1 MSAPPE
7 GSDKT
12 LAVALRYDAPNA
24 PRVVAIGHGEIG
36 DRIVETARK
45 HGVPLEANGPL
56 AQALSTVK
64 LDSEIPEELYEAMAV
79 VIAFVMRAAA
89 KAGPAPSVMPKHG

>member
-1 MSAPPE
+1 MSPP
-7 GSDKT
+7 DKT
-12 LAVALRYDAPNA
+12 LAVALRYDAPDT
-24 PRVVAIGHGEIG
+24 PRVVAIGHGEVG
-36 DRIVETARK
+36 DRIVETARA

-89 KAGPAPSVMPKHG
+89 NPGPSQSASPHK

>member
-1 MSAPPE
+1 VSSP
-7 GSDKT
+7 DKT
-12 LAVALRYDAPNA
+12 LAVALRYDIPDA

-89 KAGPAPSVMPKHG
+89 KGAAASSVMPRHG

>member
-1 MSAPPE
+1 MSAGSE
-7 GSDKT
+7 GSAKT
-12 LAVALRYDAPNA
+12 LAVALRYDAPDA

-89 KAGPAPSVMPKHG
+89 KAGPQPAPQRRR

>member
-1 MSAPPE
+1 MSSAPE
-7 GSDKT
+7 GSGKT
-12 LAVALRYDAPNA
+12 LAVALRYDSPDA

-36 DRIVETARK
+36 DKIVETARK

-64 LDSEIPEELYEAMAV
+64 LDSEIPEELYDAMAV

-89 KAGPAPSVMPKHG
+89 KAPPSSMPRHG

>member
-1 MSAPPE
+1 MSAGPE
-7 GSDKT
+7 GSGKT
-12 LAVALRYDAPNA
+12 LAVALRYDAPDA

-64 LDSEIPEELYEAMAV
+64 LDSEIPEELYEAMAL

-89 KAGPAPSVMPKHG
+89 KVGPQHAPERRR

>member
-1 MSAPPE
+1 MSAGSE
-7 GSDKT
+7 GSAKT
-12 LAVALRYDAPNA
+12 LAVALRYDAPDA

-89 KAGPAPSVMPKHG
+89 NAGPQPAPQRRR

>member
-1 MSAPPE
+1 MSAP
-7 GSDKT
+7 DKT
-12 LAVALRYDAPNA
+12 LAVALRYDAPDA
-24 PRVVAIGHGEIG
+24 PRVVAIGHGEVG
-36 DRIVETARK
+36 DRIVEQARK

-89 KAGPAPSVMPKHG
+89 NAGTPPGQLHR

>member
-1 MSAPPE
+1 VSAPE
-7 GSDKT
+7 KT
-12 LAVALRYDAPNA
+12 LAVALRYDLPDA

-36 DRIVETARK
+36 DKIVETALK

-89 KAGPAPSVMPKHG
+89 KAGAPASVRPKHG

>member
-1 MSAPPE
+1 MSAAAE
-7 GSDKT
+7 GSGKT
-12 LAVALRYDAPNA
+12 LAVALRYDAPDA

-89 KAGPAPSVMPKHG
+89 KADPQPAQQRR

>member
-1 MSAPPE
+1 MSGPKP
-7 GSDKT
+7 SKT
-12 LAVALRYDAPNA
+12 LAVALRYDAPEA
-24 PRVVAIGHGEIG
+24 PRVVAIGHGAIG
-36 DRIVETARK
+36 DKIVETARL

-79 VIAFVMRAAA
+79 VIAYVMRAAA
-89 KAGPAPSVMPKHG
+89 RSNAASITPKHG

>member
-1 MSAPPE
+1 MSAGPE
-7 GSDKT
+7 GSGKT
-12 LAVALRYDAPNA
+12 LAVALRYDAPDA

-36 DRIVETARK
+36 DKIVETARK

-56 AQALSTVK
+56 AQALSTVR

-89 KAGPAPSVMPKHG
+89 TSGTPAADRHR

>member
-1 MSAPPE
+1 MSHDP
-7 GSDKT
+7 KT
-12 LAVALRYDAPNA
+12 LAVALRYDAPDA
-24 PRVVAIGHGEIG
+24 PRVVAIGKGEIG
-36 DRIVETARK
+36 QKIIDVARE

-89 KAGPAPSVMPKHG
+89 KANAPPGRRHG

>member
-1 MSAPPE
+1 MS
-7 GSDKT
+7 GSDPASGKT
-12 LAVALRYDAPNA
+12 LAVALRYDAPDA
-24 PRVVAIGHGEIG
+24 PRVVAIGHGAIG
-36 DRIVETARK
+36 DKIVETARR

-89 KAGPAPSVMPKHG
+89 KAYTPAPRHG

>member
-1 MSAPPE
+1 MTPP
-7 GSDKT
+7 DKT
-12 LAVALRYDAPNA
+12 LAVALRYDAPDA

-36 DRIVETARK
+36 DKIVETARK

-89 KAGPAPSVMPKHG
+89 KGGSAPQGQPHR

>member
-1 MSAPPE
+1 MSAAAE
-7 GSDKT
+7 GSGKT
-12 LAVALRYDAPNA
+12 LAVALRYDAPGA

-36 DRIVETARK
+36 DKIVETARK

-56 AQALSTVK
+56 AQALATVK

-89 KAGPAPSVMPKHG
+89 APGPPASDRHR

>member
-1 MSAPPE
+1 MSAGSE
-7 GSDKT
+7 GSAKT
-12 LAVALRYDAPNA
+12 LAVALRYDAPDA

-36 DRIVETARK
+36 DKIVETARK

-56 AQALSTVK
+56 AQALSTVR

-89 KAGPAPSVMPKHG
+89 TSGTPAADRHR

>member
-1 MSAPPE
+1 MSAASEPS
-7 GSDKT
+7 GKT
-12 LAVALRYDAPNA
+12 LAIALRYDSPDA
-24 PRVVAIGHGEIG
+24 PRVVAIGQGEIG
-36 DRIVETARK
+36 DKIVETARK

-79 VIAFVMRAAA
+79 VSAFVMRAAA
-89 KAGPAPSVMPKHG
+89 KADAAPAATPHR

>member
-1 MSAPPE
+1 MSAP
-7 GSDKT
+7 DKT
-12 LAVALRYDAPNA
+12 LAVALRYDAPDA

-36 DRIVETARK
+36 DKIVEEARR

-89 KAGPAPSVMPKHG
+89 KANAPVASKHR

>member
-1 MSAPPE
+1 VSAASK
-7 GSDKT
+7 GSGKT
-12 LAVALRYDAPNA
+12 LAVALRYDAPEA

-36 DRIVETARK
+36 DKIVETAK
-45 HGVPLEANGPL
+45 LHGVPLEANGPL

-89 KAGPAPSVMPKHG
+89 KGGPAPSGQQHR